1 MTGYNFCDLFS
12 GIGGFRLAAQWAG
25 YEFDNEVHSDIDTY
39 ANKVYAKHFPNSVQ
53 LGDITKINW
62 HEVKEKYKGEW
73 IVTGGFPCQDISI
86 AGKGAGLAGSR
97 SGLWFEMQKAISILR
112 PRFVIAENVG
122 ALTFRG
128 LDAVLLSLAEIGY
141 DVEWQDIR
149 ASDVGAPHRRERIWI
164 TAYPKSANANHHTR
178 TDAGEEGIL
187 RWRQA
192 IDVLTRFPERG
203 VGVTANA
210 DEESWC
216 GAICEGNGSQAKQ
229 GRGPGFW
236 GQDWIEF
243 GVESRTTAILQ
254 RWIDMVG
261 ESPLVRV
268 DDGIPNVLDRPGAC
282 GNSIVPQVALI
293 LFMLIKPHLHD
304 TD

>member
-12 GIGGFRLAAQWAG
+12 GIGGFRLAAEWAG
-25 YEFDNEVHSDIDTY
+25 YNFKHEFHSDIDTY
-39 ANKVYAKHFPNSVQ
+39 ANKVYAKHFPNSIQ

-149 ASDVGAPHRRERIWI
+149 ASDVGAPHRRERIWLI
-164 TAYPKSANANHHTR
+164 AYAHEERRLHGEVEEFSAIREFNALCDST
-178 TDAGEEGIL
+178 
-187 RWRQA
+187 
-192 IDVLTRFPERG
+192 
-203 VGVTANA
+203 
-210 DEESWC
+210 
-216 GAICEGNGSQAKQ
+216 
-229 GRGPGFW
+229 
-236 GQDWIEF
+236 
-243 GVESRTTAILQ
+243 
-254 RWIDMVG
+254 
-261 ESPLVRV
+261 
-268 DDGIPNVLDRPGAC
+268 
-282 GNSIVPQVALI
+282 SIVSSPFTNDGSERIQRSIQESLRRFNGVSWGENGGGAKDFTDRRDLPQPLI
-293 LFMLIKPHLHD
+293 FRPKQS
-304 TD
+304 